1 VLLLRV
7 LAIVILVVIIAC
19 MVLGAQLSKK
29 LWYLAGIMF
38 IAMLLVLFC
47 SFFRFDRMRSRYVY
61 RYGCMPNDP
70 PRRSGQHSDDS
81 KASYL
86 GANNASS
93 STSMN
98 SANMSNSM
106 GTHATTTS
114 EMHRSIQDSLFSGAQ
129 V

>member
-1 VLLLRV
+1 M

-61 RYGCMPNDP
+61 RYGCIPDDP
-70 PRRSGQHSDDS
+70 QGRSRQHSNDS

-93 STSMN
+93 TSMN
-98 SANMSNSM
+98 SASMSNSM